1 MKIGK
6 WEVETREL
14 LLVVS
19 SLSLAASIFG
29 MNFMLFRAP
38 ETSNIFTSINI
49 IAFLILTFPLIMLKY
64 LEYRKHKQVE
74 ENFPIFLRDFVETIR
89 AGMTIPDTFKSLKK
103 NDYGALNHY
112 IKKMAAQTDWGIPVE
127 TVLLKFSKES
137 KSNLIGR
144 VISSVVESHRFGG
157 NLADTFEALSAT
169 SLEVE
174 KLRAE
179 RSLYL
184 NSQLMTGY
192 IIFFV
197 FLAVMIGLGKFLVP
211 SLSSAGQ
218 TGLSALNV
226 GSSEELTAA
235 FKDVFRNLILIQ
247 GFFAGLAVGKMA
259 EGSTISGLKHSMFM
273 MFIGII
279 AFTFMG

>member
-29 MNFMLFRAP
+29 MNLMLFRAP
-38 ETSNIFTSINI
+38 ETSSIFTSISI

-64 LEYRKHKQVE
+64 LEYRKYKQVD

-89 AGMTIPDTFKSLKK
+89 GGMTIPDTFKSLKK

-137 KSNLIGR
+137 KSKLIGR
-144 VISSVVESHRFGG
+144 VVSSVVESHRFGG

-211 SLSSAGQ
+211 SLSTAGQ
-218 TGLSALNV
+218 SGLSALNV
-226 GSSEELTAA
+226 GSSEELNAA

>member
-6 WEVETREL
+6 WKIETREL

-19 SLSLAASIFG
+19 SFSLAASIFG
-29 MNFMLFRAP
+29 MNLMLFRAP
-38 ETSNIFTSINI
+38 ETSSIFNSISI

-64 LEYRKHKQVE
+64 LEHRKYKQVD

-89 AGMTIPDTFKSLKK
+89 GGMTIPDTFKSLKK

-112 IKKMAAQTDWGIPVE
+112 IKKMAAQLDWGIPVE

-211 SLSSAGQ
+211 SLSTAGQ
-218 TGLSALNV
+218 SGLSALNV
-226 GSSEELTAA
+226 GSSEELNAA